1 MSSAS
6 LPAMVGECGPKLLW
20 GRAQHFILLFQKQ
33 RRYKTRDSRNSIL
46 VAVTPRHTAQ
56 PDRGDIDF
64 SFFDPF
70 FVSPTA
76 ILHPYFLQ

>member
-1 MSSAS
+1 MWKVKR
-6 LPAMVGECGPKLLW
+6 LTVL
-20 GRAQHFILLFQKQ
+20 
-33 RRYKTRDSRNSIL
+33 RDSRNSIL

-70 FVSPTA
+70 FVSFTA